1 MERAAAVI
9 GEGAAIVVDRTP
21 WRPAIRVLEPGTL
34 IAAIGDV
41 HGHADLLEALHGALA
56 AEIAAIRPDRAIV
69 VHLGDLV
76 DRGPEN
82 RRTVELARTGVAGAS
97 TITLMGNHEERFL
110 AELVG
115 TDAPHLRWYAMGG
128 RELFAEFDVA
138 PEPGWQAPLRQ
149 RFGPDLVDWLAT
161 APRLHREGPLVFVH
175 AGIDPDRPL
184 AEQDPHTLV
193 WVRETWWH
201 HPGPYP
207 EDVAVIHGH
216 VPVAEVDLDQARRLA
231 IDTRAHAT
239 GVLTALVIDGGR
251 MCTLATRR
259 VAAA

>member
-1 MERAAAVI
+1 VI
-9 GEGAAIVVDRTP
+9 AIDRTP
-21 WRPAIRVLEPGTL
+21 WRPAVRRLDPDAW

-56 AEIAAIRPDRAIV
+56 AEIAAARPAEATV

-82 RRTVELARTGVAGAS
+82 RRTVALARAGVAGAR
-97 TITLMGNHEERFL
+97 TITLLGNHEERMLSEL
-110 AELVG
+110 AG
-115 TDAPHLRWYAMGG
+115 DAAPHLRLYAMGG
-128 RELFAEFDVA
+128 RELFAECGVA
-138 PEPGWQAPLRQ
+138 PEAGWQAPFRA
-149 RFGPDLVDWLAT
+149 RFGADLVDWLAGR
-161 APRLHREGPLVFVH
+161 PRLHRQGPLVFVH
-175 AGIDPDRPL
+175 AGIDPERPL
-184 AEQDPHTLV
+184 GDQDPHTLS

-216 VPVAEVDLDQARRLA
+216 VPVAAVDLDHPRRIA
-231 IDTRAHAT
+231 VDTGAHRT
-239 GVLTALVIDGGR
+239 GVLTALVVHGDR

-259 VAAA
+259 SAGGVDERPS